1 MGPLRKGLLGQPQ
14 DLLQQ
19 GLWAQFSCVRS
30 PFCSK
35 PATMKGAMAI
45 YLAVAP
51 LALLVVHGS
60 QVTPVQKVVTL
71 MEEMVEKGKSE
82 IENEKTQFAEY
93 VKFCEDTT
101 SAKKTAIEEAD
112 ARIESLT
119 ASIDK
124 ASSDVD
130 QLTTEIVE
138 LDNIIASTSA
148 EKANAT
154 TIRQKEAADYSATLT
169 DYVDS
174 ITAMG
179 KALTALKEQPKTRA
193 QTTSLVQLSD
203 LYQTRKL
210 SPSEASKYLDSF
222 LTGHT
227 AGKTESLLSE
237 AEAQPAAGYEF
248 QSNGVIEMLEKLE
261 VQFKEE
267 KNSLKMEEQKK
278 KTAFQNLV
286 TGLDSE
292 NTDATK
298 SKQSKLKEKA
308 SISEQKAK
316 DESEL
321 ADTTSTRKE
330 DAKYKKDLELSWEER
345 AAEFKSRQKLRGEEL
360 EALGKA
366 IDIISGDAVTGSAGK
381 HLPGLLQSGTAMAVV
396 SVNRSLRT
404 PNFRKVADFLQE
416 KAAAL
421 HSQELAALAMRLQA
435 DPIDKVKEMIEN
447 MITRMEKDAASEAT
461 KKAWCQEELSENE
474 EARGAKN
481 DEIEALEADEAK
493 LKSSLQQLAADLQ
506 ALSQQVKDMNA
517 AMTEATSIRQKE
529 KEENTVAIKD
539 AKAAQAAVAEALSVL
554 NEFYAKAG
562 QATALVQVQTRAG
575 PQPFEKPYTGM
586 GSESGG
592 VLGMIEVIQS
602 DFARLEAETTAA
614 EQSAAKEYESFM
626 DDSKLDLASK
636 EKDISHKSSRKDSE
650 TQALTSVETDLVNV
664 KKELSAVMKTYE
676 ELKPQ
681 CADESASY
689 EERKAKR
696 DAEIK
701 SLEEA
706 LEALNIAR

>member
-1 MGPLRKGLLGQPQ
+1 MMVVDVGVVGGI
-14 DLLQQ
+14 
-19 GLWAQFSCVRS
+19 WAQFNCARS

-35 PATMKGAMAI
+35 PATMKSAMAM
-45 YLAVAP
+45 YLALAP
-51 LALLVVHGS
+51 LAMVVHGS

-71 MEEMVEKGKSE
+71 MEEMVEKGQSE
-82 IENEKTQFAEY
+82 IESEKTQFAEY
-93 VKFCEDTT
+93 VKFCEETT
-101 SAKKTAIEEAD
+101 SQKKTAIEEAD

-130 QLTTEIVE
+130 QLTTEIAE

-179 KALTALKEQPKTRA
+179 KALTALKEQPKTRP

-203 LYQTRKL
+203 LYQARKL
-210 SPSEASKYLDSF
+210 SPSEASKYLDAF

-237 AEAQPAAGYEF
+237 ARLAQPESGYEF

-278 KTAFQNLV
+278 KTAFQSLV

-330 DAKYKKDLELSWEER
+330 DAKYKKDLEMSWEER
-345 AAEFKSRQKLRGEEL
+345 AAEFKSRQKLRTEEL

-404 PNFRKVADFLQE
+404 PSFRKVADFLQE

-447 MITRMEKDAASEAT
+447 MITRMEKDAAAEAT

-474 EARGAKN
+474 EARETKN
-481 DEIEALEADEAK
+481 DEIEGLEADEAK

-506 ALSQQVKDMNA
+506 ALNQQVKDMNA

-562 QATALVQVQTRAG
+562 QATALIQVQAKAG

-636 EKDISHKSSRKDSE
+636 EKDISHKSSRKESE
-650 TQALTSVETDLVNV
+650 TQALTSVGTDLANV

-676 ELKPQ
+676 ELTPQ

-706 LEALNIAR
+706 LQALNIAR

>member
-1 MGPLRKGLLGQPQ
+1 
-14 DLLQQ
+14 
-19 GLWAQFSCVRS
+19 
-30 PFCSK
+30 
-35 PATMKGAMAI
+35 MKSAMAM
-45 YLAVAP
+45 YLALAP
-51 LALLVVHGS
+51 LAMVVHGS

-71 MEEMVEKGKSE
+71 MEEMVEKGQSE
-82 IENEKTQFAEY
+82 IESEKTQFAEY
-93 VKFCEDTT
+93 VKFCEETT
-101 SAKKTAIEEAD
+101 SEKKTAIEEAD

-130 QLTTEIVE
+130 QLTTEIAE

-179 KALTALKEQPKTRA
+179 KALTALKEQPKTRP

-203 LYQTRKL
+203 LYQARKL
-210 SPSEASKYLDSF
+210 SPSEASKYLDAF

-237 AEAQPAAGYEF
+237 ALLAQPESGYEF

-278 KTAFQNLV
+278 KTAFQSLV

-292 NTDATK
+292 NTDATQ

-330 DAKYKKDLELSWEER
+330 DAKYKKDLEMSWEER
-345 AAEFKSRQKLRGEEL
+345 AAEFKSRQKLRTEEL

-404 PNFRKVADFLQE
+404 PSFRKVADFLQE

-447 MITRMEKDAASEAT
+447 MITRMEKDAAAEAT

-474 EARGAKN
+474 EARETKN
-481 DEIEALEADEAK
+481 DEIEGLEADEAK

-506 ALSQQVKDMNA
+506 ALNQQVKDMNA

-562 QATALVQVQTRAG
+562 QATALIQVQAKAG

-636 EKDISHKSSRKDSE
+636 EKDISHKSSRKESE
-650 TQALTSVETDLVNV
+650 TQALTSVGTDLANV

-706 LEALNIAR
+706 LQALNIAR

>member
-1 MGPLRKGLLGQPQ
+1 MRTPI
-14 DLLQQ
+14 DH
-19 GLWAQFSCVRS
+19 C
-30 PFCSK
+30 
-35 PATMKGAMAI
+35 AMAI
-45 YLAVAP
+45 YLALAP
-51 LALLVVHGS
+51 LAMVAHGS

-82 IENEKTQFAEY
+82 TENEKTQFAEY

-130 QLTTEIVE
+130 QLTSEIAE

-154 TIRQKEAADYSATLT
+154 SIRQKEAADYSATLT

-179 KALTALKEQPKTRA
+179 KALTALKEQPQTRP

-210 SPSEASKYLDSF
+210 SPSEASKYLDAF

-237 AEAQPAAGYEF
+237 AQEAQAQPAAGYEF
-248 QSNGVIEMLEKLE
+248 QSDRVIEMLEKLE

-267 KNSLKMEEQKK
+267 KNSLKLEEQKK
-278 KTAFQNLV
+278 KTAFQNLI

-292 NTDATK
+292 STDATK
-298 SKQSKLKEKA
+298 SKQTKLKEKA

-330 DAKYKKDLELSWEER
+330 DAKYKKDLEMSWEAR

-366 IDIISGDAVTGSAGK
+366 IDIISGDAVTGAGK

-396 SVNRSLRT
+396 NVNRSLRT
-404 PNFRKVADFLQE
+404 PSFRKVADFLQE
-416 KAAAL
+416 KAAVL

-447 MITRMEKDAASEAT
+447 MITRMEKDAAAEAT

-506 ALSQQVKDMNA
+506 ALDEQVKDMNA

-562 QATALVQVQTRAG
+562 QATALVQAQARAG

-626 DDSKLDLASK
+626 DDSKLDMASK

-650 TQALTSVETDLVNV
+650 TQALSSLQADLASV

-706 LEALNIAR
+706 LKALNIAR

>member
-1 MGPLRKGLLGQPQ
+1 
-14 DLLQQ
+14 
-19 GLWAQFSCVRS
+19 
-30 PFCSK
+30 
-35 PATMKGAMAI
+35 MKSAMAI
-45 YLAVAP
+45 YLALAP
-51 LALLVVHGS
+51 LAMVVHGS

-71 MEEMVEKGKSE
+71 MEEMVQKGKSE
-82 IENEKTQFAEY
+82 IESEKTQFAEY

-101 SAKKTAIEEAD
+101 SEKKTAIEEAD
-112 ARIESLT
+112 ARVESVT

-124 ASSDVD
+124 ASSDLD
-130 QLTTEIVE
+130 QLTTEIAE

-154 TIRQKEAADYSATLT
+154 TIRQKEAADYTATLT

-179 KALTALKEQPKTRA
+179 KALTALKEQPKTRP

-203 LYQTRKL
+203 LYQARKL
-210 SPSEASKYLDSF
+210 SPSEASKYLDAF

-237 AEAQPAAGYEF
+237 ARLAQPESGYEF

-278 KTAFQNLV
+278 KTAFQSLV

-330 DAKYKKDLELSWEER
+330 DAKYKKDLEMSWEER
-345 AAEFKSRQKLRGEEL
+345 AAEFKSRQKLRAEEL

-366 IDIISGDAVTGSAGK
+366 IEIISGDAVTGSAGK

-404 PNFRKVADFLQE
+404 PSFRKVADFLQE

-447 MITRMEKDAASEAT
+447 MITRMEKDAAAEAT

-474 EARGAKN
+474 EARETKN

-506 ALSQQVKDMNA
+506 GLNQQVKDMNG
-517 AMTEATSIRQKE
+517 AMTEATSIRRKE

-562 QATALVQVQTRAG
+562 QATALIQVQAKAG

-636 EKDISHKSSRKDSE
+636 EKDISHKSSRKESE
-650 TQALTSVETDLVNV
+650 TQALTSVGTDLANV

-706 LEALNIAR
+706 LQALSIAR